1 MTFLQPWVLLAL
13 PLVALPLVIHL
24 INQRRFQTMPW
35 GAMMFLLS
43 ARALSRGYS
52 RLRHWLIMALRML
65 AVAAV
70 ILAVGRPLSRG
81 WLALAGGGR
90 PDTAIVIL
98 DRSPSMQ
105 ARGLAAAETKLA
117 TGRRQLA
124 ESLTT
129 LGATRLVVLTDPARP
144 PLELARP
151 ELLEELPAAG
161 PAAAPADMP
170 RLLQAAYD
178 HVRDTAAGAT
188 EIWICSDQRA
198 NDWDP
203 GSGSW
208 AGLREAFARLPQPVR
223 FQLVSFSAPADRNV
237 AIRVISCRLEYRAS
251 PLQGTSAS
259 PLQGTS
265 ASPLQGT
272 SASPP
277 TGRPGARPTVVLS
290 LAARVGGE
298 AAAGTTPR
306 QRLPVTIDIGG
317 VATTVEMELDGPES
331 VLADHAVPLASFEGP
346 VGWGTVSIPA
356 DANAADNEFFFT
368 FAEPPPR
375 RTIVVSDDAAA
386 ARILALIAEI
396 PPDRLQ
402 EATVDIVSPE
412 AAAGAPWSEAAAL
425 LWQAPL
431 PTGPA
436 ASAVEAFVA
445 RGGQVVF
452 FPPAIPDS
460 TTFAGLGWTAWTDH
474 PEPIVPATWRTDQ
487 DVLANTLS
495 GAALPVGDL
504 AIRRSC
510 GISGEAATREG
521 TAAEGA
527 AGLPLASL
535 PGGEMLLARS
545 VAGDRHAP
553 GAALPQGGVLFCA
566 TTPLGRDSS
575 LASEGVVLYSLV
587 QRSIDRG
594 LEVLSRARLVDAG
607 GPDAPS
613 ASAER
618 IAGTGRG
625 VPAEQ
630 AGVYA
635 VADGLVAV
643 NRPAA
648 EDAAAIEPDARIDDL
663 FGGLSFARI
672 SGTAGSTDSLVQEI
686 WRAFLIAMVLALIAE
701 GLLSL
706 PSRRDDRPR
715 PAARPAG
722 FGGPAEAAA

>member
-144 PLELARP
+144 PLDLARP
-151 ELLEELPAAG
+151 ALLEELPAAG
-161 PAAAPADMP
+161 PAAAPTDMP

-178 HVRDTAAGAT
+178 HVRDSAAGAT

-208 AGLREAFARLPQPVR
+208 AGLREAFTRLPQPVR
-223 FQLVSFSAPADRNV
+223 FQLVSFTAPTDRNV
-237 AIRVISCRLEYRAS
+237 AIRVVSCRLERR
-251 PLQGTSAS
+251 
-259 PLQGTS
+259 
-265 ASPLQGT
+265 
-272 SASPP
+272 
-277 TGRPGARPTVVLS
+277 TGRPTVVLS
-290 LAARVGGE
+290 LAARV
-298 AAAGTTPR
+298 AAGDAAR
-306 QRLPVTIDIGG
+306 QRLPVTIEIGG

-331 VLADHAVPLASFEGP
+331 VLADHAVPLASFAGP

-375 RTIVVSDDAAA
+375 RTIVVADDAAA
-386 ARILALIAEI
+386 ARILALVAEI
-396 PPDRLQ
+396 PPDRQQ
-402 EATVDIVSPE
+402 EAAVDIVPPE
-412 AAAGAPWSEAAAL
+412 AAVGAAWDEAAAL

-431 PTGPA
+431 PVGPA
-436 ASAVEAFVA
+436 AAAVEAFVA
-445 RGGQVVF
+445 RGGQVIF
-452 FPPAIPDS
+452 FPPEVPDA

-474 PEPIVPATWRTDQ
+474 PEPVVPATWRTDQ

-495 GAALPVGDL
+495 GAALPVGEL

-510 GISGEAATREG
+510 GITGAAGGRDGVASEG
-521 TAAEGA
+521 AA

-535 PGGEMLLARS
+535 PGGDMLLARS
-545 VAGDRHAP
+545 VATDSGNS
-553 GAALPQGGVLFCA
+553 GAAPPRGGALFCA
-566 TTPLGRDSS
+566 TTPLARDSA
-575 LASEGVVLYSLV
+575 LASEGIVLYSLV

-594 LEVLSRARLVDAG
+594 LEVLSRARAVDAG
-607 GPDAPS
+607 SPDTPPAT
-613 ASAER
+613 AER
-618 IAGTGRG
+618 VAGTGVG
-625 VPAEQ
+625 PPADQ

-643 NRPAA
+643 NRPVA

-706 PSRRDDRPR
+706 PSRRDDAAGSAVRPT
-715 PAARPAG
+715 G